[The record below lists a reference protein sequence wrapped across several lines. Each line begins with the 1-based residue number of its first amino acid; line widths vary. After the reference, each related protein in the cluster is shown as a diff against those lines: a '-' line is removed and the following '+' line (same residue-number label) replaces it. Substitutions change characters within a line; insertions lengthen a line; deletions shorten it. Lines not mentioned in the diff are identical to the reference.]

1 MADINTAKEAI
12 EKTGFLDVD
21 IDPTLDLFT
30 AIEKLKKEKNAIIL
44 AHYYQEPDIQD
55 VADYIG
61 DSLGL
66 AQKAEKTEA
75 DIIVFAGV
83 HFMAE
88 TAKILN
94 PSKKVLLPDL
104 KAGCSL
110 SDSAPPPLFKLFKD
124 KHPGHKIITYINC
137 SAGIKA
143 LSDIICTS
151 SNAKKIVES
160 LPANQPIIFAPDK
173 NLGAYINKQ
182 TGRNMVLWNGAC
194 MVHEIFSLEK
204 ITKLK
209 IRHPQ
214 AKVIAH
220 PECEEAVL
228 NVADFIGSTTGLL
241 NFTKKDPAT
250 AFIVATETGI
260 LHQMQKASPDKTFIP
275 APPNNSCAC
284 NDCPHMKL
292 NTLEKLYLCMEYEL
306 PEITM
311 DETLRI
317 AAARP
322 INSEPETR
330 NNGRNFMNAKKTK
343 SITAASEPEP
353 IVLISQFART
363 AAASACNGT
372 PALRISIS
380 GCERLASSPA
390 DSSNC

>member
-1 MADINTAKEAI
+1 MADINTAVEAI
-12 EKTGFLDVD
+12 NVNGFLDVD
-21 IDPTLDLFT
+21 IDPTIDLF
-30 AIEKLKKEKNAIIL
+30 AEIEKLKKEKNAIIL

-66 AQKAEKTEA
+66 AQQAEKTKA

-124 KHPGHKIITYINC
+124 KYPNHKVITYINC

-151 SNAKKIVES
+151 SNAQKIVES
-160 LPANQPIIFAPDK
+160 LPADQPIIFAPDK

-209 IRHPQ
+209 MRHPQ

-220 PECEEAVL
+220 PECEDPVL
-228 NVADFIGSTTGLL
+228 QIADFIGSTTGLL
-241 NFTKKDPAT
+241 NFTKKDNAKE
-250 AFIVATETGI
+250 FIVATETGI
-260 LHQMQKASPDKTFIP
+260 LHQMQKSSPDKTFIP

-292 NTLEKLYLCMEYEL
+292 NTLEKLYLCLKYEL
-306 PEITM
+306 PEIIM
-311 DETLRI
+311 DKDLLV
-317 AAARP
+317 A
-322 INSEPETR
+322 
-330 NNGRNFMNAKKTK
+330 AKK
-343 SITAASEPEP
+343 P
-353 IVLISQFART
+353 IDEMLKISAQY
-363 AAASACNGT
+363 G
-372 PALRISIS
+372 L
-380 GCERLASSPA
+380 
-390 DSSNC
+390 